1 MKRSVRGAGII
12 VIAVSFFAALSGCAT
27 TTSASP
33 SPTVTLRPSASP
45 TPGPAASVLPL
56 PAGALFQINAV
67 ATASNGAIADLEMI
81 AYLPTAATAGQ
92 VALLDSQCN
101 YPGDA
106 AAQGQPSWESQYP
119 RTVYMNTTISSAARP
134 GTPAWPNSSDPV
146 AFSFLPVSAYTGAWV
161 PGQSPCAAGLL
172 TVPGIVTGVAPLW
185 GSNPAR
191 GPYGWATP
199 LGSYGF
205 SGGGNDPSGPNT
217 GTATVADC
225 TVQLSPTASA
235 ASASVAGWPTRA
247 YNKQTGC
254 VFVG

>member
-106 AAQGQPSWESQYP
+106 AAQGQ
-119 RTVYMNTTISSAARP
+119 
-134 GTPAWPNSSDPV
+134 
-146 AFSFLPVSAYTGAWV
+146 
-161 PGQSPCAAGLL
+161 QS
-172 TVPGIVTGVAPLW
+172 
-185 GSNPAR
+185 
-191 GPYGWATP
+191 
-199 LGSYGF
+199 
-205 SGGGNDPSGPNT
+205 
-217 GTATVADC
+217 
-225 TVQLSPTASA
+225 
-235 ASASVAGWPTRA
+235 
-247 YNKQTGC
+247 
-254 VFVG
+254 